1 MKEKTNREKT
11 AKGTSG
17 LGIKDPE
24 IVRIGSIPGSLTAW
38 GYIAVL
44 IILTVTVLALAM
56 LPSPAGDGG
65 SFLKLLLSNMHLL
78 N

>member
-1 MKEKTNREKT
+1 MEDKTHREKT
-11 AKGTSG
+11 EKGNPG
-17 LGIKDPE
+17 LGIKDPDV
-24 IVRIGSIPGSLTAW
+24 VRIGPIPGSLTAW

-44 IILTVTVLALAM
+44 IILTVSVLALAL

-78 N
+78 